1 MSDYTL
7 VVIDMQ
13 GVFPAANKRS
23 CISNVKR
30 EIRKAIH
37 SYNDIVFV
45 EFAGCHQTLP
55 SIYKEVGDYESLY
68 IIRKYDDDGSNELF
82 SFLKNMKLNHKNL
95 KFCGVNTSMCVRS
108 TVLGYRDKMKSA
120 KLSVIADA
128 CNDESWPSGHEIA
141 LKDFEFYGIKVL

>member
-7 VVIDMQ
+7 VVVDMQ
-13 GVFPAANKRS
+13 GYFTAANKRS

-37 SYNDIVFV
+37 SRNDIVFV

-55 SIYKEVGDYESLY
+55 SIYKEVGSYESLY

-82 SFLKNMKLNHKNL
+82 SFLKAMKLNHKSL
-95 KFCGVNTSMCVRS
+95 KFCGVNTSACVRA

-120 KLSVIADA
+120 KLSVVADA
-128 CNDESWPSGHEIA
+128 CNDVSGLDGHKEA
-141 LKDFEFYGIKVL
+141 LKDLKFYGIQIL